1 LAIGIACLGLFG
13 LSTFMTQLA
22 VLTIGWQAVKAAR
35 ANPIRSLRS
44 E

>member
-22 VLTIGWQAVKAAR
+22 VLTIGWQVGRVVR
-35 ANPIRSLRS
+35 ANPADVLRS